1 MILSMNWFRACTK
14 CSPDVSNDAQQLVV
28 CHDSIAL
35 VYQIALAWSDLL
47 DKTKSPF
54 GQPLSHCLNVIQC
67 LSKCIHTLREEG
79 KNLDWRCDECQY
91 RFDIHRTCA
100 EFDEGEEAVGQAKA
114 RKRRKLLGK
123 SSAASDFKEL
133 ERYAT
138 QLHMKEQCHWC
149 KDATQRIENKS

>member
-1 MILSMNWFRACTK
+1 M
-14 CSPDVSNDAQQLVV
+14 V

-35 VYQIALAWSDLL
+35 VHQITLAWSDLL

-54 GQPLSHCLNVIQC
+54 RQPLSHCSNVIQC

-79 KNLDWRCDECQY
+79 KNLDWECDECHY

-100 EFDEGEEAVGQAKA
+100 EFDEAEEAVGRAKS

-133 ERYAT
+133 ERYAI

-149 KDATQRIENKS
+149 KDATRRIGIRLI